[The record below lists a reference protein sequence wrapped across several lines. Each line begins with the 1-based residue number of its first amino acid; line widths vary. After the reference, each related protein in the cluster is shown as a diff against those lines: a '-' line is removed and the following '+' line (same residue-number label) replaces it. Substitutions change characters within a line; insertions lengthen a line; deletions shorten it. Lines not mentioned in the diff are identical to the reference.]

1 MKYES
6 QIKRSFLSGYYT
18 TSSDSRFLSSELCN
32 QLEDL
37 LDQHRNLINLKLD
50 ELMRRFY
57 VMKHQVDKIEAIVQS
72 LVSPQ
77 EKPHEEDSEDSE

>member
-6 QIKRSFLSGYYT
+6 RIKRSFLSGYNI
-18 TSSDSRFLSSELCN
+18 TSSDLRFLSSELCN

-37 LDQHRNLINLKLD
+37 LDQHRNVINLKVD
-50 ELMRRFY
+50 ELMRNFY

-77 EKPHEEDSEDSE
+77 EMPREEDSEDSE